1 VGQEH
6 RCLFCFPALQV
17 EAKFLHVPGK
27 CCTLTASLS
36 LQEYFPELMS
46 MFYREDSRE
55 FIITYLRHISTN
67 LE

>member
-1 VGQEH
+1 M
-6 RCLFCFPALQV
+6 
-17 EAKFLHVPGK
+17 PGK
-27 CCTLTASLS
+27 CCTLPESLS

-46 MFYREDSRE
+46 MFDREDSRE